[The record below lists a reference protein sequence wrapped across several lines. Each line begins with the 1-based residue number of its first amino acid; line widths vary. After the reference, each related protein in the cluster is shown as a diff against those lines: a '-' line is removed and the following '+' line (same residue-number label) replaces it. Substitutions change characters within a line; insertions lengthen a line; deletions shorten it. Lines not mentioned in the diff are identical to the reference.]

1 MLGLDFGN
9 NSESHGEGV
18 LLTCSMVSTDV
29 WAAGLALTGFRI
41 TASTAAWAAA
51 LAAAAAVAWFMTA
64 GCAAEVTGCPA
75 APAGSKA
82 T

>member
-1 MLGLDFGN
+1 MQITMALYHEHCNDDQMDPYQEQTRTKG
-9 NSESHGEGV
+9 

-51 LAAAAAVAWFMTA
+51 LAAAAAVA
-64 GCAAEVTGCPA
+64 
-75 APAGSKA
+75 
-82 T
+82 